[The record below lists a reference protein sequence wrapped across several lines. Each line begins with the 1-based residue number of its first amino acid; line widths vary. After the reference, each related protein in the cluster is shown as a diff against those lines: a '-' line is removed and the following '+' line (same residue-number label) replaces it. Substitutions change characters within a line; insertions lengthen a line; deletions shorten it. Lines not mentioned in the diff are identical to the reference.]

1 MKAYSFKFQIHLY
14 SDQSQIYVS
23 YVDVSPK
30 ILSCLSDASMNT
42 STWLSTRNFKLKIF
56 KSELYPTLP
65 YLSPSTRPTLAILL
79 LIHVWKPNKSYHCP
93 ISCSSAKPG
102 SHPCIPLSLIVKN
115 HCVVSVLPLKYH
127 WLAPSFSTPTSS
139 CWSRPLLH
147 ITQSSVSFYY
157 WL

>member
-23 YVDVSPK
+23 YVNVSPK

-42 STWLSTRNFKLKIF
+42 STWLSTSNFKLKIF

-79 LIHVWKPNKSYHCP
+79 LIH
-93 ISCSSAKPG
+93 
-102 SHPCIPLSLIVKN
+102 L
-115 HCVVSVLPLKYH
+115 
-127 WLAPSFSTPTSS
+127 
-139 CWSRPLLH
+139 
-147 ITQSSVSFYY
+147 
-157 WL
+157 